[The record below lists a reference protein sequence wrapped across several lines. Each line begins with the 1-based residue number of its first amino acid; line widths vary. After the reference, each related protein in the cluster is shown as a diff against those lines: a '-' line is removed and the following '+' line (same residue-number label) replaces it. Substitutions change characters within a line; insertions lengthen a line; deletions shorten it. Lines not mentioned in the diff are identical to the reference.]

1 MTPTWR
7 WPGRRV
13 LALAVLVAGV
23 LALHLW
29 VVDTAW
35 RNRLGDRP
43 TDRPPPPIEVAFVK
57 ALAPATPP
65 VAAAAAPV
73 APRRRPRRVAVAASA
88 SPASA
93 PAEEVASA
101 GVAAA
106 SAPQEAASAP
116 PADTADSAP
125 AAADAGVAAAS
136 APASSAEVATA
147 ASAAASDAQA
157 FDWPPSTRLSYTVQG
172 NYRGPLSGAAQVEWR
187 RQDSHYQVRVTVQ
200 LAAAFERRMLSDGEL
215 TADGLKPRRYDQV
228 TRIVLRDPRQETV
241 HFNDDTIALATGKT
255 VPTMPGVQDAASQ
268 FVQLTWLFLTHPERL
283 RPGQEVE
290 FPLALPRRAGR
301 WRYRVLPAEPLALPF
316 GALYAYPLKPVAGTL
331 RPNEVAVEMW
341 IAPTLQYLPVRIGMN
356 WKDEATLDMVLDSAP
371 LQAAP

>member
-1 MTPTWR
+1 MKPTGR
-7 WPGRRV
+7 RPGRRW
-13 LALAVLVAGV
+13 LALALLVLGV

-35 RNRLGDRP
+35 RNRLGDGP
-43 TDRPPPPIEVAFVK
+43 ADRPPPPIEVAFVK

-65 VAAAAAPV
+65 VAAAVAPV

-88 SPASA
+88 ASA
-93 PAEEVASA
+93 PD
-101 GVAAA
+101 VAASVA
-106 SAPQEAASAP
+106 VAAGLQDEAPVSP
-116 PADTADSAP
+116 SD
-125 AAADAGVAAAS
+125 AAS
-136 APASSAEVATA
+136 APAVAEAGVDAASTPASGVAAAAA
-147 ASAAASDAQA
+147 ASAAASDAVA
-157 FDWPPSTRLSYTVQG
+157 FDWPPSTRLSYTVEG

-187 RQDSHYQVRVTVQ
+187 RQGSHYQVRVTVQ

-228 TRIVLRDPRQETV
+228 TQIVLRDPRQETV
-241 HFNDDTIALATGKT
+241 HFNDDTIDLATGKT

-316 GALYAYPLKPVAGTL
+316 GALYAYPLKPVAGTIK
-331 RPNEVAVEMW
+331 PNEVAVEMW

-356 WKDEATLDMVLDSAP
+356 WKDEATLDMVLDGAP